1 MAGTN
6 NNNGFMDAHNW
17 EYTQSG
23 TNSLTF
29 NANTWYSIKI
39 VTDNGTAGGTKWYV
53 NGTEVGNSGT
63 LAIGTGTYFG
73 IISDN
78 GSSGTNTTYY
88 DNITIKDNS
97 GIGTPAFRTLVADD
111 IPTLNQNTTGNAATA
126 TSATS
131 FTGNLSGDVSGTQSS
146 TVVSKINGTSL
157 AGLSTGLLKNTT
169 STGVPTIAVAG
180 TDYQAPITIS
190 TTGTG
195 AATLS
200 GTTLNIPTPTAYT
213 LTTASASTLG
223 GVKVGNN
230 LSIDGS
236 GILSANIN
244 SSSISGTVA
253 VANGGTGANTLT
265 GYVKGSGTSAMT
277 ASASIPVADVTGAAP
292 LASPTLTGIPL
303 APTATAGTNTTQIAT
318 TEFVTGAITTANAT
332 NANLT
337 GPITSSG
344 NATSKCS
351 RSLPISRT
359 NMALSFMRSGKSTNN

>member
-1 MAGTN
+1 LASYDGTSLTGFTYPAGVTIDNNVGNTGSSIKATGGWNVHCYKDFGQNFRNKIIEFDIRLTLGAVGGFVIGAPSNGNGLGLRIMAGTN
-6 NNNGFMDAHNW
+6 NNNGINTPNGW
-17 EYTQSG
+17 YYTQSG
-23 TNSLTF
+23 TNTLTF

-53 NGTEVGNSGT
+53 DGTEVGNSGT

-78 GSSGTNTTYY
+78 GSSGTQTTYY

-97 GIGTPAFRTLVADD
+97 GIGTPAFRALVADD

-157 AGLSTGLLKNTT
+157 AGLSTGILKNTT

-180 TDYQAPITIS
+180 TDYQAPLTLT

-195 AATLS
+195 AATIS
-200 GTTLNIPTPTAYT
+200 GTTLNIPTV
-213 LTTASASTLG
+213 AST
-223 GVKVGNN
+223 VN
-230 LSIDGS
+230 
-236 GILSANIN
+236 A
-244 SSSISGTVA
+244 SSISGTVA

-277 ASASIPVADVTGAAP
+277 ASASIPVADVSGAAP
-292 LASPTLTGIPL
+292 LASEIDGWSCQR
-303 APTATAGTNTTQIAT
+303 GQY
-318 TEFVTGAITTANAT
+318 
-332 NANLT
+332 
-337 GPITSSG
+337 
-344 NATSKCS
+344 K
-351 RSLPISRT
+351 
-359 NMALSFMRSGKSTNN
+359 